1 MTTYDFGTIVLLN
14 FPHTNLQQSAK
25 RPALV
30 VFDEGDD
37 DVVVARITSQPQTG
51 KYDFEIANWRQV
63 GLLFQSWVRA
73 GKLATLEKT
82 AIQRIIGNLAANE
95 STTIKSILQNMFKP

>member
-14 FPHTNLQQSAK
+14 FPHTDLQQNPK
-25 RPALV
+25 RPALI
-30 VFDEGDD
+30 VFDEGDN

-51 KYDFEIANWRQV
+51 KYNLEITNWRQV
-63 GLLFQSWVRA
+63 GLLFPSWVRA

-82 AIQRIIGNLAANE
+82 
-95 STTIKSILQNMFKP
+95 TIKRVIGKLAQSECTAIKDILKDMFKP